1 MQTTSQKI
9 TAREYEQ
16 LPEGPPS
23 QLIGGEIIM
32 SPSPSAIH
40 QLIVGEL
47 YSLLKQFVKNNKIGT
62 VILSPIDVFFN
73 ESNVFQPDIIFIP
86 NKNKD
91 IIKQDIKGVP
101 DLIIEVLSPST
112 AYYDLVYKKNIYE
125 ETGVKE
131 FWTVDSEGKGIEVYE
146 NVDGKFILFSKSRS
160 KGTVESK
167 LLPGFRVT
175 SEELFVEK

>member
-9 TAREYEQ
+9 TAREYEK

-32 SPSPSAIH
+32 SPSPSAMH
-40 QLIVGEL
+40 QYIVLEL
-47 YSLLKQFVKNNKIGT
+47 ASKLKEFV
-62 VILSPIDVFFN
+62 
-73 ESNVFQPDIIFIP
+73 ESNKSGFVYTAPLDVYLGVEEVFQPDVIYISAS
-86 NKNKD
+86 NKN
-91 IIKQDIKGVP
+91 IIKDKIKGIP
-101 DLIIEVLSPST
+101 DLIIEVLSPSN
-112 AYYDLVYKKNIYE
+112 AYYDLVHKKNIYE

>member
-1 MQTTSQKI
+1 MSKALYMDDSYLKEFESEVLEANGQEI
-9 TAREYEQ
+9 VLRETAFYPSSGGQPNDTGTIKKDDEEYE
-16 LPEGPPS
+16 
-23 QLIGGEIIM
+23 
-32 SPSPSAIH
+32 
-40 QLIVGEL
+40 V
-47 YSLLKQFVKNNKIGT
+47 
-62 VILSPIDVFFN
+62 IDVKKA
-73 ESNVFQPDIIFIP
+73 QGKIIHVV
-86 NKNKD
+86 NKEGLQEKD
-91 IIKQDIKGVP
+91 KIKGIP
-101 DLIIEVLSPST
+101 DLIIEVLSPSN
-112 AYYDLVYKKNIYE
+112 AYYDLVHKKNIYE